1 MNPYLELGQIV
12 NVKGLKGEVKVNP
25 FTENIERFEEL
36 KTVLIKFKNENKE
49 FEIEKVGYHKNQVIL
64 KFKGINTVEEAEKL
78 RNSYILIDRND
89 LEPLEEGVYYITDLL
104 GLEVYTEDGT
114 LLGKVDDIYNTGS
127 NDIYVVKDDLGK
139 QKLLPG
145 IPEVL
150 KNVDLEH
157 GKTIVNLIFVSR
169 SGSMFTA
176 QSEMMRNRSFS
187 GISKTDAWL
196 SRLPSSFRPF
206 SLSRMAFMKVEVC
219 ISPFMGISAS
229 PQ

>member
-25 FTENIERFEEL
+25 FTENIDRFEEL
-36 KTVLIKFKNENKE
+36 KIVLIKFKNENKE

-78 RNSYILIDRND
+78 RNSYILINRND

-157 GKTIVNLIFVSR
+157 GKIIVNLIE
-169 SGSMFTA
+169 G
-176 QSEMMRNRSFS
+176 
-187 GISKTDAWL
+187 L
-196 SRLPSSFRPF
+196 
-206 SLSRMAFMKVEVC
+206 
-219 ISPFMGISAS
+219 
-229 PQ
+229 